1 MDSVI
6 PQIVFYIFGFP
17 ITNTVVS
24 TWVMMILVTILAIL
38 IIKFKPDAGEMIV
51 EFIEGIIRPMMP
63 SEPNPEKYIPV
74 LGTMAIFVLMANIL
88 GIIPL
93 LVSPTSNI
101 STTIALAL
109 IIFFAVHIYGIKE
122 KGLFGYIRDLANPIV
137 LFPLEIIGHVS
148 RTVSLSIR
156 LFGNVLSTDF
166 IVAIVISLIPYI
178 APLPFAALG
187 LLTGVLQA
195 YIFTAL
201 SALYIGSAVEIEQ
214 REKERQML
222 KKEIAEAL

>member
-1 MDSVI
+1 MESVI

-51 EFIEGIIRPMMP
+51 ELIEGIIRPMMP

-88 GIIPL
+88 GNIPL

-109 IIFFAVHIYGIKE
+109 IIFFAVHFYGIKE
-122 KGLFGYIRDLANPIV
+122 KGLFGYIKDFANPIV

-178 APLPFAALG
+178 LPLPFAALG
-187 LLTGVLQA
+187 LLTGILQA

>member
-63 SEPNPEKYIPV
+63 AEPNPEKYIPV

-122 KGLFGYIRDLANPIV
+122 KGLFGYIRDFANPIV

-187 LLTGVLQA
+187 LLTGILQA